1 MVGGGSLHL
10 PYELFYSTL
19 LYSIQFSSSLTVCFK
34 KQVMFLLCLSRD
46 SHAKIRS
53 RQRFHLA
60 YVAPE
65 HQSSEDD
72 QAGARDAPD

>member
-1 MVGGGSLHL
+1 
-10 PYELFYSTL
+10 
-19 LYSIQFSSSLTVCFK
+19 
-34 KQVMFLLCLSRD
+34 MFLLCLSRD